1 MVYLLIRRNLNFP
14 IIKSSFLLILI
25 ADDFDLMSFAIST
38 AILFA
43 FSAICN
49 TKVSRLMDQ
58 ITANLIR
65 LIFATFIL
73 GLATIIIEP
82 KSFHPEASTWLL
94 FSGIVGFGIGDIA
107 LFMALS
113 KIGSRLTILINFCT
127 ATLVGA
133 LSDWIWL
140 GDTIKKENI
149 IFIISILAGLSLA
162 LLPKNPRTTKN
173 NFYKVGIIAA
183 LIAGFGQ
190 GMGAS
195 ISRHATVIADQYNI
209 SIGGTSQ
216 AFQRVFAGL
225 LFLLIIFLIKKFSSR
240 KQARSS
246 PTKKPIPWL
255 ICAALFGPV
264 LGVSCFQSSLK
275 TMTSGESMAIV
286 ATSPIILIPLAIIF
300 EKDKPTVSS
309 ILGGLFAVSGVIGMV
324 LST

>member
-1 MVYLLIRRNLNFP
+1 
-14 IIKSSFLLILI
+14 
-25 ADDFDLMSFAIST
+25 MSFAIST

-183 LIAGFGQ
+183 GTSDIYVGEEARLVCESMNCDCICSYDVGIAGLHRIFPVLKQ
-190 GMGAS
+190 FIESEVNVIIVVAGMEGALAS
-195 ISRHATVIADQYNI
+195 I
-209 SIGGTSQ
+209 
-216 AFQRVFAGL
+216 
-225 LFLLIIFLIKKFSSR
+225 
-240 KQARSS
+240 
-246 PTKKPIPWL
+246 
-255 ICAALFGPV
+255 
-264 LGVSCFQSSLK
+264 
-275 TMTSGESMAIV
+275 
-286 ATSPIILIPLAIIF
+286 
-300 EKDKPTVSS
+300 VSS
-309 ILGGLFAVSGVIGMV
+309 IADVPVIGVPTSIGYGYGEKGIAALASMLQSCSLGLTV
-324 LST
+324 VNIDNGVGAGAAAANIANRIKAKSTR